1 MANTIIEL
9 KHSQVSGNVPSSLAN
24 GEISIN
30 TYDGKLFYKD
40 PSGVIQPF
48 DKYPGPSGLDGEV
61 QFNDSGE
68 LGSSANLSFDKT
80 TGTLTTHD
88 LVLNKANIING
99 NSEFQSVKTHSFI
112 QFADGTRQHTANA
125 GLETAQSAFNWAND
139 AYYQANSAYYQAN
152 AAIAEANAAYEHANS
167 AYDKANSI
175 NAFAVI
181 SVAGQNNIVATSA
194 TTLNIAAGS
203 GISVTTNT
211 TSKTI
216 TISSSGQVSSLF
228 VDGGDFG
235 LVTAAV
241 VDTADL
247 GSITSAVTLQLNLGG
262 LAISGLISPSTFI
275 LPTYTV
281 STLPNV
287 VPAAQM
293 IFVSNESGG
302 AVIAFSDGTNW
313 RRVTDRAIVT

>member
-1 MANTIIEL
+1 MSNTIIEL

-30 TYDGKLFYKD
+30 TYDGKLFYKS
-40 PSGVIQPF
+40 PSGTIQTF
-48 DKYPGPSGLDGEV
+48 NKYPGPSGLDGEI
-61 QFNDSGE
+61 QFNDSGD
-68 LGSSANLSFDKT
+68 LGASANLSFNKT
-80 TGTLTTHD
+80 TGTVTTKN
-88 LVLNKANIING
+88 LVVDKANIVSG
-99 NSEFQSVKTHSFI
+99 NAYFESVKSNSFV
-112 QFADGTRQHTANA
+112 QFGDGSRQYTANA
-125 GLETAQSAFNWAND
+125 ASLTSIAAFNT
-139 AYYQANSAYYQAN
+139 AN
-152 AAIAEANAAYEHANS
+152 AAYNQANVATSEANSAYEHANS

-181 SVAGQNNIVATSA
+181 SVSGQSNIVASSA
-194 TTLNIAAGS
+194 TTLNIEGS
-203 GISVTTNT
+203 GGITVTTNAS
-211 TSKTI
+211 SKTI
-216 TISSSGQVSSLF
+216 TITGAASATSLF

-235 LVTAAV
+235 LVTSAV

-247 GSITSAVTLQLNLGG
+247 GTITSPVTLQVNLGG

-275 LPTYTV
+275 LPSYTV

-293 IFVSNESGG
+293 IFVSDESGG